1 MPFTSYY
8 VPLHPYNSETDK
20 ESSIKYNLKKMAII
34 TIQLSEINGVVIT
47 SLCIVI
53 FFLIGYIVWKN
64 DIKRMN
70 KNK

>member
-8 VPLHPYNSETDK
+8 VPLHSYNSETDK